1 MTKEERVE
9 KLHQRVEQRT
19 QEKRQ
24 REKAVLSMSSCL
36 LCLGLFVLIA
46 SGGAHHDL
54 MPDTYTGSIMM
65 FENAGGYVL
74 TALLAFMLGVVVT
87 VLVKNYKKPDDG
99 KEE

>member
-9 KLHQRVEQRT
+9 KLHQRVDRRM
-19 QEKRQ
+19 QEKKQ
-24 REKAVLSMSSCL
+24 QEKTVLSVSSCL
-36 LCLGLFVLIA
+36 LCMGLFVLIA
-46 SGGAHHDL
+46 SGGGHHGL

-99 KEE
+99 KED